1 MRITAYI
8 LSFIAFMFLAMGIIF
23 KVQHW
28 PGSSLALNAGYLL
41 SAFAGLFILLH
52 KRKERIH
59 PTVEKRPSNDSILDA

>member
-8 LSFIAFMFLAMGIIF
+8 LSFITFTFLAVGIIF

-28 PGSSLALNAGYLL
+28 PGSSLVLTAGYLF

-59 PTVEKRPSNDSILDA
+59 PTIEKKPSNDSILDA